1 MNTASRVSD
10 IREAFEAW
18 VTERSRKELW
28 PKNPLERRSDL
39 NYSAIA
45 THYAWKAWK
54 AAIACQGPVMKDA
67 ERYLKLRNAPLGVDG
82 VPCVALPKGERSGD
96 YINDDYLDAAV
107 DGMPMG
113 ESIEEKI
120 QGVIES
126 HEIAKG
132 VKTDNGEDWE
142 NGYAFAVESMLG
154 DLTALIAKANGHE

>member
-1 MNTASRVSD
+1 MTTASRVSD
-10 IREAFEAW
+10 SREAFEAW
-18 VTERSRKELW
+18 KLQCGCDAKSTLMDYLKTAFNRGWRDAL
-28 PKNPLERRSDL
+28 
-39 NYSAIA
+39 
-45 THYAWKAWK
+45 
-54 AAIACQGPVMKDA
+54 ACQGLVMKDA

-96 YINDDYLDAAV
+96 YINADYLDAAV

-154 DLTALIAKANGHE
+154 DLNALIAKANGHE